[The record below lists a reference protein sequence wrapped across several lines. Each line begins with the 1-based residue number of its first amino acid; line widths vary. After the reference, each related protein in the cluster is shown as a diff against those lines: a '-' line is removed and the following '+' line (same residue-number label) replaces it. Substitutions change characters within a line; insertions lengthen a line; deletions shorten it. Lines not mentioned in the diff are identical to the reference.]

1 MPIAVAIL
9 PPKSGPR
16 SAINGQSIYQ
26 LRSGKPDQ
34 VDRAHRQFRPIF
46 RQMPKKGLRMRAGGG
61 ATHLAR
67 WMVGPQWSWLT
78 AARAASVR
86 SLKETLAEL
95 SCRISSR
102 HLRVAWF
109 DSEPALQQR
118 LSVWD
123 SKRELLRVAP
133 RTPMRDTMEAG
144 LAVLDHSPHPH
155 AMIAIAEEQ
164 FYPTSVPASRP
175 LQRGLRPPGPT
186 RSNWHPVQT
195 HQVRRTASRIRTG
208 TSFCRRLRGSSS
220 GRGHTLRP
228 RLHAS

>member
-1 MPIAVAIL
+1 MDGRTTVVVADG
-9 PPKSGPR
+9 GPGR
-16 SAINGQSIYQ
+16 QRPQSERI
-26 LRSGKPDQ
+26 
-34 VDRAHRQFRPIF
+34 
-46 RQMPKKGLRMRAGGG
+46 
-61 ATHLAR
+61 
-67 WMVGPQWSWLT
+67 
-78 AARAASVR
+78 
-86 SLKETLAEL
+86 LAEL

-109 DSEPALQQR
+109 DSGPALRQR
-118 LSVWD
+118 LSVRD
-123 SKRELLRVAP
+123 SKRELHRVAT
-133 RTPMRDTMEAG
+133 RRPMRDTMEAG
-144 LAVLDHSPHPH
+144 LAVLDHSPHPQ
-155 AMIAIAEEQ
+155 AMIAITEEQ

-220 GRGHTLRP
+220 GSGHTLRP